1 MGLTKNDIVDY
12 YKDQAL
18 RSKLGLLVIA
28 SLLFVFRKT
37 IFNSVKF
44 YVNLLKRKFDWGFG
58 PISFSK
64 KGKVLDVE
72 VA

>member
-18 RSKLGLLVIA
+18 RSKLELIAIA

-37 IFNSVKF
+37 IFNSIKF
-44 YVNLLKRKFDWGFG
+44 CVNLIKNKFDWKFG
-58 PISFSK
+58 HIKFSK
-64 KGKVLDVE
+64 KGKVLDV
-72 VA
+72 